1 MAEEAQTIKAE
12 ESSPKPFALKAILGQ
27 KVGMTQI
34 FTDHGAVVPVSVI
47 FTGGCVATAVR
58 TPEKHG
64 YAAVQLGMG
73 DVKEKNLGKALLGQ
87 FKQVNVAPKRWLKE
101 FRVKDA
107 SKFEAGQQVKS
118 DIFKVG
124 DYVDISG
131 TTIGKGFAGVMKR
144 HNFSGLPASHGAS
157 DKERSPGSSGGG
169 SGMPQRVLKG
179 HRMSGRLGGAWFT
192 TQKMEVVQVDAVNDL
207 ILIKGTVPGVA
218 HNLLVVQET
227 SKHIKHKRAAI
238 AQKTSVKKTANV
250 KKEGAKPA
258 AAAKSAAAPA
268 AKK

>member
-1 MAEEAQTIKAE
+1 MAEETQTIKAE

-27 KVGMTQI
+27 KVGMTHI
-34 FTDHGAVVPVSVI
+34 FSDHGQFTPVSVI

-58 TPEKHG
+58 TVDKNG

-73 DVKEKNLGKALLGQ
+73 DVKEKNVSKADLGQ
-87 FKQVNVAPKRWLKE
+87 FKKANVPPRRWLKE
-101 FRVKDA
+101 FRVSDA
-107 SKFEAGQQVKS
+107 SKFSAGQAVKP

-124 DYVDISG
+124 DYVDVSG

-179 HRMSGRLGGAWFT
+179 TRMAGRLGGAWFT
-192 TQKMEVVQVDAVNDL
+192 QQKLEVVKVDAENDL
-207 ILIKGTVPGVA
+207 ILVKGTVPGIVQ
-218 HNLLVVQET
+218 NLLVVQET

-250 KKEGAKPA
+250 KKEAPKT
-258 AAAKSAAAPA
+258 AAPA
-268 AKK
+268 KK

>member
-1 MAEEAQTIKAE
+1 MAEEAQTIKVE

-34 FTDHGAVVPVSVI
+34 FTEHGQVVPVSVI

-58 TPEKHG
+58 TPEIEG
-64 YAAVQLGMG
+64 YAAVQIGMG
-73 DVKEKNLGKALLGQ
+73 EVKEKNVSKARMGQ
-87 FKQVNVAPKRWLKE
+87 FKKANVPAKRWLKE

-107 SKFEAGQQVKS
+107 SQFSAGQQVKS

-124 DYVDISG
+124 DYVDVSG

-179 HRMSGRLGGAWFT
+179 TRMAGRLGGAWFT
-192 TQKMEVVQVDAVNDL
+192 QQKLEVVKVDAENDL
-207 ILIKGTVPGVA
+207 ILVRGSVPGVA
-218 HNLLVVQET
+218 QNMLVVQET

-250 KKEGAKPA
+250 KKEGAKPV
-258 AAAKSAAAPA
+258 AAAKPAAAPA

>member
-1 MAEEAQTIKAE
+1 MAEEAQTIKVE
-12 ESSPKPFALKAILGQ
+12 ESPPKPFGLKAILGQ

-34 FTDHGAVVPVSVI
+34 FTDHGQIVPVSVI

-58 TPEKHG
+58 TPEKDG
-64 YAAVQLGMG
+64 YAAVQLGVG

-87 FKQVNVAPKRWLKE
+87 FKKSNVPPKRWLKE

-107 SKFEAGQQVKS
+107 AKFEAGQQVKS
-118 DIFKVG
+118 DVFKPG
-124 DYVDISG
+124 DYVDVSG
-131 TTIGKGFAGVMKR
+131 VTIGKGFAGVMKR

-179 HRMSGRLGGAWFT
+179 TRMAGRLGGAWFT
-192 TQKMEVVQVDAVNDL
+192 TQKMEVVKVDAENDL
-207 ILIKGTVPGVA
+207 ILIKGAVPGVA

-238 AQKTSVKKTANV
+238 AQQKSFKKAANV
-250 KKEGAKPA
+250 KKEAPKA
-258 AAAKSAAAPA
+258 AAAPA
-268 AKK
+268 KK